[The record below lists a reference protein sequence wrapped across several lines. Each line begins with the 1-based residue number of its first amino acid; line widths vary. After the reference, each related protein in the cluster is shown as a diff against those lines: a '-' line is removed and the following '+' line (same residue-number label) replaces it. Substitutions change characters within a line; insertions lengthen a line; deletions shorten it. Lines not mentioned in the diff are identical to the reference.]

1 MPILKKGS
9 QGASVTELQNVLR
22 ELDYNIPVTGV
33 FDTATFNAIKD
44 FQARHLDKH
53 NHPLVVDGAVGDL
66 TMWALKNPR
75 SRVTT
80 GAIDFSIMPD
90 AGLGGN
96 AIGRSA
102 LQFAINEL
110 TAGAGEIGG
119 NNKGPW
125 VKKYL
130 EPAGLPEGNS
140 WCAAFISWC
149 FLQASG
155 GNKKSMPFKY
165 NAGARNIYN
174 QFRQKGWNYDPA
186 DANKQPQPGDIV
198 AWWRVSLPSGFGH
211 IGIVHHFEDGFIYT
225 LEGNKAANV
234 AGFSYVKTR
243 MDKVL
248 GFGRVQ

>member
-9 QGASVTELQNVLR
+9 QGASVTELQNILR
-22 ELDYNIPVTGV
+22 ELDYNLPVTGV
-33 FDTATFNAIKD
+33 FDAATVNAVKD

-53 NHPLVVDGAVGDL
+53 NMPLVVDGSVGDL

-75 SRVTT
+75 SRVTI

-90 AGLGGN
+90 ESFGGHPT
-96 AIGRSA
+96 GRAA
-102 LQFAINEL
+102 LQFAIDEL
-110 TAGAGEIGG
+110 KAGAGEVGG
-119 NNKGPW
+119 NNRGPW

-130 EPAGLPEGNS
+130 DPTGLAEGNS

-149 FLQASG
+149 FLQAAG
-155 GNKKSMPFKY
+155 GDKKAMPFKY
-165 NAGARNIYN
+165 NAGARNVYN
-174 QFRQKGWNYDPA
+174 QFKQKGWHYDGA
-186 DANKQPQPGDIV
+186 DASKQPQPGDIV

-211 IGIVHHFEDGFIYT
+211 IAIVHHFRDGFIYT

-248 GFGRVQ
+248 GYGRVQ

>member
-1 MPILKKGS
+1 MSILKKGS

-22 ELDYNIPVTGV
+22 ELDYNIAVTGV
-33 FDTATFNAIKD
+33 FDSATVNAVKD

-53 NHPLVVDGAVGDL
+53 NAPLVVDGSVGDL
-66 TMWALKNPR
+66 TMWALQHPR
-75 SRVTT
+75 GKVTV
-80 GAIDFSIMPD
+80 GDIDFSIMPD

-96 AIGRSA
+96 AVGRGA
-102 LQFAINEL
+102 LQFAISEL
-110 TAGAGEIGG
+110 AAGAGEVGG
-119 NNKGPW
+119 NNRGPF

-140 WCAAFISWC
+140 WCAGFISWC

-155 GNKKSMPFKY
+155 GNKKAMPFKY

-174 QFRQKGWNYDPA
+174 QFKEKGWNFDGGDP
-186 DANKQPQPGDIV
+186 NKQPQPGDIV

-211 IGIVHHFEDGFIYT
+211 IGIVHHVKDGFIYT

-248 GFGRVQ
+248 GYGRVG

>member
-9 QGASVTELQNVLR
+9 QGASVTELQNILR

-33 FDTATFNAIKD
+33 FDAATVNAVKD

-53 NHPLVVDGAVGDL
+53 NNPLVVDGSVGDL

-75 SRVTT
+75 SKVSG
-80 GAIDFSIMPD
+80 GAIDFSEMPD
-90 AGLGGN
+90 EALGGHP
-96 AIGRSA
+96 IGRLA
-102 LQFAINEL
+102 LQVAINEL
-110 TAGAGEIGG
+110 KAGAGEIGG
-119 NNKGPW
+119 NNKGPF

-130 EPAGLPEGNS
+130 DPTGLPEGNS

-149 FLQASG
+149 FLKAVDG
-155 GNKKSMPFKY
+155 DKKAMPFKY
-165 NAGARNIYN
+165 NAGARNVFN
-174 QFRQKGWNYDPA
+174 QFKQKGWHYDA
-186 DANKQPQPGDIV
+186 TDVSKLPQPGDIV

-211 IGIVHHFEDGFIYT
+211 IAIVHHFKDGFLYT

-234 AGFSYVKTR
+234 AGFDYVKTR

-248 GFGRVQ
+248 GYGRIQ